1 MSDNNDKN
9 ESLISHLEA
18 LRQTLLKCLIS
29 LACVLPF
36 ALFIAP
42 KALNCLIKILVGNY
56 DIKFNYFSPAE
67 VFILQVKIAL
77 VIDIMICFPYIAKKL
92 WDFILPALYE
102 HEKKFIKSIVFVS
115 SLLFICGVLFC
126 LFVMLP
132 FIISFGMS
140 FATSNIQAVFG
151 ISNVINLSLW
161 LSIVFGF
168 MFEIP
173 LITHSLIK
181 WGIVD
186 YETIADKRPY
196 VIVGLLIIAAILTP
210 PDVLSQLILF
220 IPTYTLFELGLFFSK
235 RKSIG
240 RKDKN
245 TKIIQDS
252 EYLKEVK

>member
-1 MSDNNDKN
+1 
-9 ESLISHLEA
+9 
-18 LRQTLLKCLIS
+18 
-29 LACVLPF
+29 
-36 ALFIAP
+36 
-42 KALNCLIKILVGNY
+42 
-56 DIKFNYFSPAE
+56 
-67 VFILQVKIAL
+67 
-77 VIDIMICFPYIAKKL
+77 
-92 WDFILPALYE
+92 
-102 HEKKFIKSIVFVS
+102 
-115 SLLFICGVLFC
+115 
-126 LFVMLP
+126 MLP